1 MDILPGRRFLR
12 RMLMPRRPTLVALA
26 SSLTASTYGDGQS
39 IGDAINHFGKIV
51 VSIRYHQTRL
61 PIELD
66 HNPACLVQT
75 RFARPVFVGKK
86 DQNPLAAVRQSL
98 DIRLQS
104 LFNPS
109 LERSGERDSMRMD
122 GNQHDAFLQRE

>member
-1 MDILPGRRFLR
+1 
-12 RMLMPRRPTLVALA
+12 MPRRPTLVALA
-26 SSLTASTYGDGQS
+26 SSLTASAYGDGQS
-39 IGDAINHFGKIV
+39 IGDAVNHLGKIV

-66 HNPACLVQT
+66 HNSTSLVQT
-75 RFARPVFVGKK
+75 RFARPIFIGKK
-86 DQNPLAAVRQSL
+86 DQNASAAVRQSL
-98 DIRLQS
+98 DRRLHS

-109 LERSGERDSMRMD
+109 LERSGKRDSMRMD